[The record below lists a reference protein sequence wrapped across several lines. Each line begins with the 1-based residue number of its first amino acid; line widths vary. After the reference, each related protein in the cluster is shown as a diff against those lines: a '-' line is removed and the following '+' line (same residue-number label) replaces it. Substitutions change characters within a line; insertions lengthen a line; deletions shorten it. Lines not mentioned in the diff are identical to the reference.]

1 MPALK
6 LKMSHDG
13 VMRRAAAPDP
23 LTFAAAA
30 DLAGSLFNIPPP
42 SALTYRDDEGDV
54 ITVSS
59 DVELREAA
67 DIPRSTV
74 ALKLDVVPVSPHGN
88 AGVLDWKAPA
98 LKPTGIDTARAV
110 GSTAAQQAESECCWG
125 CFHFVCWGLPSLL
138 GIAGVLLQGVG
149 RCLLCVFVSRLA
161 GLGSWR
167 LASACRSPSRLSRPP
182 APLGRP

>member
-6 LKMSHDG
+6 IKLSHGG

-67 DIPRSTV
+67 DIPRSTA
-74 ALKLDVVPVSPHGN
+74 ALKLDVVAVSPQLDL
-88 AGVLDWKAPA
+88 GVLDWSAPA
-98 LKPTGIDTARAV
+98 LTPTGIDTARAA
-110 GSTAAQQAESECCWG
+110 GSTAATA
-125 CFHFVCWGLPSLL
+125 
-138 GIAGVLLQGVG
+138 
-149 RCLLCVFVSRLA
+149 
-161 GLGSWR
+161 
-167 LASACRSPSRLSRPP
+167 AS
-182 APLGRP
+182 